1 MSFPPLDIPARAR
14 EESRLRWLPEMT
26 AACEISGDGQTL
38 TRVHEFQDGWAA
50 GMSLPTAG
58 KSSFD
63 VRIDV
68 SLANEG
74 LITIGVCDAEAN
86 YGWGLCLEDGKLD
99 RMFAGSNQYGRC
111 IYHYAPFPDDYPAD
125 YPDCEYDA
133 QILDPPQHRY
143 AEGAVI
149 GVVWDA
155 DAGTLAF
162 RVNGGEEHLALSGF
176 PAGAALRPCALLHHA
191 AGDRVTL
198 LEASHS

>member
-1 MSFPPLDIPARAR
+1 MLDVARPARGAATADASTSR
-14 EESRLRWLPEMT
+14 EERRLRWLPEMT

-50 GMSLPTAG
+50 GTSLPTAG
-58 KSSFD
+58 HSSFA

-68 SLANEG
+68 TLNNEG
-74 LITIGVCDAEAN
+74 LITIGVCDADAN

-99 RMFAGSNQYGRC
+99 RMFAGRNQYGRC
-111 IYHYAPFPDDYPAD
+111 IYHYAHFPDDYPAG
-125 YPDCEYDA
+125 YPDREYDA
-133 QILDPPQHRY
+133 QILDPPRS

-162 RVNGGEEHLALSGF
+162 RVNGGEENLALEGF

-198 LEASHS
+198 L